1 MRAPSW
7 AGGWEGKSQEEICA
21 VLTPRTTPEFWGV
34 NTPECELIVNN
45 HFNSFLVVG
54 YMVLFCVCLY
64 RVINTISSWAQLS
77 MIRRH
82 VTEPILQTIE
92 SLKESK
98 LRIKNE

>member
-64 RVINTISSWAQLS
+64 RVEGMSRNLYCKPL
-77 MIRRH
+77 H
-82 VTEPILQTIE
+82 H
-92 SLKESK
+92 
-98 LRIKNE
+98 LRNQNLE